1 MPCYVTYKIRTQI
14 KATDVELFKLVAQEQ
29 NLRYTLERVD
39 ANTFNIVTRSP
50 VTRTMEELTV
60 RKLTKE
66 AKKRNWKVKE
76 IKQVQVKG
84 LMAMLL
90 YR

>member
-1 MPCYVTYKIRTQI
+1 MPCYVTYKIKTQI
-14 KATDVELFKLVAQEQ
+14 KATDVELFKTIAKEQ

-39 ANTFNIVTRSP
+39 ANTFNIVTTSSP
-50 VTRTMEELTV
+50 TSAMEELTI
-60 RKLTKE
+60 RKITKE

-84 LMAMLL
+84 
-90 YR
+90 

>member
-84 LMAMLL
+84 
-90 YR
+90 

>member
-14 KATDVELFKLVAQEQ
+14 KATDVELFKTIAKEQ
-29 NLRYTLERVD
+29 NLRYTLERMD
-39 ANTFNIVTRSP
+39 ATTFSIVTTVP
-50 VTRTMEELTV
+50 ATGVMEELTI
-60 RKLTKE
+60 RKITKE

-84 LMAMLL
+84 
-90 YR
+90 

>member
-1 MPCYVTYKIRTQI
+1 MPCYVMYKIKTQI
-14 KATDVELFKLVAQEQ
+14 KATDVELFKLIAKEQ

-50 VTRTMEELTV
+50 VTKTMEELTV

-66 AKKRNWKVKE
+66 AKKRNWKIKE

-84 LMAMLL
+84 
-90 YR
+90 

>member
-66 AKKRNWKVKE
+66 AKKRNWKIKE

-84 LMAMLL
+84 
-90 YR
+90 

>member
-1 MPCYVTYKIRTQI
+1 MPCYVTYKVRTLI
-14 KATDVELFKLVAQEQ
+14 KTTDVELFKAVAKEQ

-39 ANTFNIVTRSP
+39 QNTFNIVTTSP
-50 VTRTMEELTV
+50 VTKAMEELTV

-66 AKKRNWKVKE
+66 AKKRNWKIKE

-84 LMAMLL
+84 
-90 YR
+90 

>member
-1 MPCYVTYKIRTQI
+1 MKNMPCYVTYKIRTQI

-50 VTRTMEELTV
+50 VTKTMEELTV

-84 LMAMLL
+84 
-90 YR
+90 

>member
-1 MPCYVTYKIRTQI
+1 MPCYVTYRIKTQI
-14 KATDVELFKLVAQEQ
+14 KATDVKLFKLIAKEQ

-39 ANTFNIVTRSP
+39 ANTFNIVTTSS
-50 VTRTMEELTV
+50 VTGTMEELTV

-66 AKKRNWKVKE
+66 AKKRNWKIKE

-84 LMAMLL
+84 
-90 YR
+90 

>member
-50 VTRTMEELTV
+50 VTKTMEELTI

-66 AKKRNWKVKE
+66 AKKRNWKIKE

-84 LMAMLL
+84 
-90 YR
+90 

>member
-1 MPCYVTYKIRTQI
+1 MPCYVTYKIKTQI
-14 KATDVELFKLVAQEQ
+14 KATDVEMFKAIAKEQ

-39 ANTFNIVTRSP
+39 GNTFNIVTRTSP
-50 VTRTMEELTV
+50 TEAMEELTI
-60 RKLTKE
+60 RKITKE

-84 LMAMLL
+84 
-90 YR
+90 

>member
-1 MPCYVTYKIRTQI
+1 MPCYVTYKIKTQI
-14 KATDVELFKLVAQEQ
+14 KATDVELFKAIAKEQ

-39 ANTFNIVTRSP
+39 ANTFNIVTTASP
-50 VTRTMEELTV
+50 TSAMEELTI
-60 RKLTKE
+60 RKITKE

-84 LMAMLL
+84 
-90 YR
+90 

>member
-39 ANTFNIVTRSP
+39 ANTFNIVTTSP
-50 VTRTMEELTV
+50 VTGTMEELTV

-66 AKKRNWKVKE
+66 AKKRNWKIKE

-84 LMAMLL
+84 
-90 YR
+90 

>member
-14 KATDVELFKLVAQEQ
+14 KATDVELFKTIAKEQ

-39 ANTFNIVTRSP
+39 NNTFNIVTTSP
-50 VTRTMEELTV
+50 VTNAMEDLTI

-66 AKKRNWKVKE
+66 AKKRNWIVKE
-76 IKQVQVKG
+76 IKQEQVKG
-84 LMAMLL
+84 
-90 YR
+90 

>member
-50 VTRTMEELTV
+50 VTKTMEELTV

-66 AKKRNWKVKE
+66 AKKRNWKIKE

-84 LMAMLL
+84 
-90 YR
+90 

>member
-14 KATDVELFKLVAQEQ
+14 KATDVELFKTIAKEQ

-39 ANTFNIVTRSP
+39 NNTFNIVTTSP
-50 VTRTMEELTV
+50 VTNAMEDLTI
-60 RKLTKE
+60 RKITKE

-76 IKQVQVKG
+76 VKQVQVKG
-84 LMAMLL
+84 
-90 YR
+90 

>member
-1 MPCYVTYKIRTQI
+1 MPCYVTYKIKPQI
-14 KATDVELFKLVAQEQ
+14 KATDVEMFKLIAKEQ

-39 ANTFNIVTRSP
+39 ANTFNIVTTSP
-50 VTRTMEELTV
+50 VTGTMEELTV

-66 AKKRNWKVKE
+66 AKKRNWKIKE

-84 LMAMLL
+84 
-90 YR
+90 

>member
-1 MPCYVTYKIRTQI
+1 MPCYVTYKIKTQI
-14 KATDVELFKLVAQEQ
+14 KATDVELFKAIAKEQ

-39 ANTFNIVTRSP
+39 ANTFNIVTTTSP
-50 VTRTMEELTV
+50 TSAMEELTI
-60 RKLTKE
+60 RKITKE

-84 LMAMLL
+84 
-90 YR
+90 

>member
-14 KATDVELFKLVAQEQ
+14 KAADVELFKTIAKEQ
-29 NLRYTLERVD
+29 NLRYTLEQVD
-39 ANTFNIVTRSP
+39 ANTFNIVTASTSP
-50 VTRTMEELTV
+50 ITETMEELTI

-84 LMAMLL
+84 
-90 YR
+90 

>member
-14 KATDVELFKLVAQEQ
+14 KATDVELFKAIAKEQ
-29 NLRYTLERVD
+29 NLRYTLERID
-39 ANTFNIVTRSP
+39 ANTFNIVTTTP
-50 VTRTMEELTV
+50 PTNAMEELTI
-60 RKLTKE
+60 RKITKE

-84 LMAMLL
+84 
-90 YR
+90 

>member
-1 MPCYVTYKIRTQI
+1 MPCYVTYNIQTQI
-14 KATDVELFKLVAQEQ
+14 KATDVEMFKLIAKEQ

-39 ANTFNIVTRSP
+39 ANTFNIVTTSP
-50 VTRTMEELTV
+50 VTGTMEELTV

-66 AKKRNWKVKE
+66 AKKRNWKIKE

-84 LMAMLL
+84 
-90 YR
+90 

>member
-1 MPCYVTYKIRTQI
+1 MPCYVTYKIKTQI
-14 KATDVELFKLVAQEQ
+14 KATDVELFKTIAKEQ

-39 ANTFNIVTRSP
+39 ATTFNVVTTVP
-50 VTRTMEELTV
+50 ATGVMEELTI
-60 RKLTKE
+60 RKITKE

-84 LMAMLL
+84 
-90 YR
+90 

>member
-14 KATDVELFKLVAQEQ
+14 KAADVELFKTIAKEQ

-39 ANTFNIVTRSP
+39 ANTFNIVTASTSP
-50 VTRTMEELTV
+50 VTDAMEELTI

-84 LMAMLL
+84 
-90 YR
+90 

>member
-1 MPCYVTYKIRTQI
+1 MPCYVTYKIKTQI
-14 KATDVELFKLVAQEQ
+14 KATDVELFKTIAKEQ

-39 ANTFNIVTRSP
+39 ATTFSVVTTVP
-50 VTRTMEELTV
+50 ATGVMEELTI
-60 RKLTKE
+60 RKITKE

-84 LMAMLL
+84 
-90 YR
+90 

>member
-14 KATDVELFKLVAQEQ
+14 KATDVELFKTIAKEQ

-39 ANTFNIVTRSP
+39 NNTFNLVTTSP
-50 VTRTMEELTV
+50 VTNAMEDLTI
-60 RKLTKE
+60 RKITKE

-76 IKQVQVKG
+76 VKQVQVKG
-84 LMAMLL
+84 
-90 YR
+90 